1 MSRFTIPRDL
11 YYGENAMEELKNL
24 KGYKKAIIVTGGSSM
39 KKNGFLSNCEKIL
52 KDTGLKVLIFD
63 GVEPDPSIE
72 TVYKG
77 AEAMRNFNPDVIVA
91 LGGGSALDAAKA
103 MWVFY
108 EYPEKKFE
116 DIKNPFTM
124 PKLRKKAIF
133 AAIPS
138 TSGTASEVTA
148 FSVITDYST
157 NIKYPLADFEITPD
171 IAILDTNIPMTM
183 PEVIAADTG
192 MDALTHSIEAYV
204 AGLRT
209 DITDAL
215 AMKAIDMIV
224 HNVEKAVKG
233 DKEGR
238 GKMHVAQCL
247 AGMSFSNALLGIV
260 HSLAHKTGAEFHIT
274 HGRCNAILLPFVI
287 QYNSK
292 VCADRFADIARMLK
306 LSGKQYKVAE
316 GDVVFF
322 EKLAVEEGK
331 KVTFD
336 KVILVSNEGKVEVG
350 NPYVKSMK
358 VEGKVVSH
366 GKGKKI
372 IVFKMK
378 AKKNYRRKQG
388 HRQPYTKVEITA
400 IKSTARKTAAKAEEK
415 VEA

>member
-11 YYGENAMEELKNL
+11 YYGDNAMEELKNL
-24 KGYKKAIIVTGGSSM
+24 KGHKKAIIVTGGSSM
-39 KKNGFLSNCEKIL
+39 KRGGFLDKCEKIL
-52 KDTGLKVLIFD
+52 KDTGLEVKIFD

-77 AEAMRNFNPDVIVA
+77 AEAMREFQPDVIVA

-108 EYPEKKFE
+108 EYPEKKFD
-116 DIKNPFTM
+116 DIKTPFTM
-124 PKLRKKAIF
+124 PKLRQKAIF

-171 IAILDTNIPMTM
+171 IAILDYSIPMTM
-183 PEVIAADTG
+183 PETVSADTG

-224 HNVEKAVKG
+224 HNIEKAVKG

-238 GKMHVAQCL
+238 AKLHVAQCL
-247 AGMSFSNALLGIV
+247 AGMAFSNALLGIV

-274 HGRCNAILLPFVI
+274 HGRCNAILLPYVI
-287 QYNSK
+287 EYNSK

-306 LSGKQYKVAE
+306 LSGNTDAELTAALVNKVKELNTKLGIKQTYKDNGVTEDHFKQKADDIAKNAVADPCTGSNPRE
-316 GDVVFF
+316 TDV
-322 EKLAVEEGK
+322 ANMK
-331 KVTFD
+331 KV
-336 KVILVSNEGKVEVG
+336 LEAAYYG
-350 NPYVKSMK
+350 NDVN
-358 VEGKVVSH
+358 
-366 GKGKKI
+366 
-372 IVFKMK
+372 F
-378 AKKNYRRKQG
+378 
-388 HRQPYTKVEITA
+388 
-400 IKSTARKTAAKAEEK
+400 
-415 VEA
+415 